1 MIKLNSKWLITAAL
15 ATTLVVAG
23 CGGGGGGGG
32 GVVGS
37 GGGGGGQVAAPL
49 DPATSASGV
58 IEFLLALI
66 ANETTDL
73 SEPKP
78 SDGITFATDDL
89 AEPSAI

>member
-1 MIKLNSKWLITAAL
+1 MNKLNSKWLITAAL

-37 GGGGGGQVAAPL
+37 GGGQVAAPL

>member
-1 MIKLNSKWLITAAL
+1 MNKLNSKWLITAAL

-37 GGGGGGQVAAPL
+37 GGGGQVAAPL